1 MLSGFLKAVLP
12 HLSNVV
18 SRRTPCYAW
27 SPAAASPAK
36 TRRRTAGSLPDY
48 DDYTVTRECLSDRR
62 PGVARDLFGHRP
74 RRWSDAGGQAVIY
87 FSADRYAAELTDYMN
102 LLFGALAA
110 FAIFVVG
117 AFRAP
122 FVARLIVAIGGAVA
136 MFVGS
141 FIVAMIGATVA
152 DRGGPRGNLEDGIN
166 GGIWFVLTAVFL
178 VAIATRRW
186 PVQQKDAPFT
196 HGRLTNRPPIGSGS

>member
-1 MLSGFLKAVLP
+1 MTTTLRPVNVSVIVGRVSLGICSVIGLVGGATQVVKAI
-12 HLSNVV
+12 
-18 SRRTPCYAW
+18 
-27 SPAAASPAK
+27 
-36 TRRRTAGSLPDY
+36 
-48 DDYTVTRECLSDRR
+48 
-62 PGVARDLFGHRP
+62 
-74 RRWSDAGGQAVIY
+74 IY
-87 FSADRYAAELTDYMN
+87 FSADRYAAELTDYIN
-102 LLFGALAA
+102 LLFGAVAA

-122 FVARLIVAIGGAVA
+122 FVVRLIVAIGGAVA

-152 DRGGPRGNLEDGIN
+152 HRGGPRGNLEDGIN

-186 PVQQKDAPFT
+186 PVQQKDAPS
-196 HGRLTNRPPIGSGS
+196 PMAD